1 MTGFGGAAGS
11 AGMWTVSLDIR
22 SVNGRGLDMRL
33 RAPDWIDGLEA
44 ELRKKVQ
51 AAVSRGSVTLSVRV
65 SREEGQAASTI
76 NAEGLRAV
84 LAALAEIENAA
95 ADAGLSLSPTSA
107 ADIATMRGVMDTGD
121 EARLDTKSLA
131 RAIQSLADEAIAAFD
146 ADRAREGAAL
156 AAILSGQI
164 DEVVRL
170 TGLASEALGDRTEAQ
185 RAALARN
192 LARLLDA
199 SDLPD
204 EQRLQQELA
213 LIAVKS
219 DVTEEIDRLAAH
231 VAAARDLLASSGPVG
246 RKLDFLMQE
255 FNREANTLCSKA
267 GSSALTAI
275 GLDLKT
281 VIDQMR
287 EQVQNVE

>member
-231 VAAARDLLASSGPVG
+231 VAAARDLLASNGPVG